1 MQTEK
6 KVIQAEEVVHFISI
20 GSTENITRCGIPV
33 GYNAKES
40 HHTLKATSF
49 YDNYNCPYCLKNM
62 RYEGLEIETLSDGRL
77 IVKYDGKMLVF
88 AKGLLIWEEEVTD
101 DSFEQK
107 LLSIKNEIYED
118 SDSEKP
124 PLSLNHFTEL
134 NKSTLDFK
142 PSEELLLFAEEF
154 SIHIKKEIGNIA
166 FENFCI
172 QNISDN
178 LNKTNSVIYTSKYR
192 NHTIR
197 LLNGETN
204 VRSQDYLTFV
214 RISHLTGIIDFNVS
228 KLENEKFSVNYIFY
242 IVIWCVI
249 CREVKDFDASDKIA
263 LQYYLTTG
271 KPKKDILIGYV
282 EMFTTSVS
290 NRKSNLE
297 RMSLIEELLKD

>member
-1 MQTEK
+1 MKNKTLINQ
-6 KVIQAEEVVHFISI
+6 
-20 GSTENITRCGIPV
+20 
-33 GYNAKES
+33 AKEI
-40 HHTLKATSF
+40 LK
-49 YDNYNCPYCLKNM
+49 
-62 RYEGLEIETLSDGRL
+62 
-77 IVKYDGKMLVF
+77 
-88 AKGLLIWEEEVTD
+88 EEVTD
-101 DSFEQK
+101 DSFEQI
-107 LLSIKNEIYED
+107 LLSFKNEMEDEIQGEIITEDVFEDYMIPIEELVKGKSLNEYED

-124 PLSLNHFTEL
+124 PLSLIHFTEL

-154 SIHIKKEIGNIA
+154 SSHIKKEIGNIA

-178 LNKTNSVIYTSKYR
+178 LNKTNNVFYTSKYK

-197 LLNGETN
+197 LLNVETN

-282 EMFTTSVS
+282 EMFRTSVS
-290 NRKSNLE
+290 NFKYNLE